1 MKSNAS
7 LAPFA
12 YVLVGSLAGFGLANL
27 VSPPA
32 AAPVPVGLS
41 SSDAG
46 GGQSPQ
52 LEAILTEL
60 RKLSGELEF
69 AGSRSLRSGGP
80 AVTPSDASSR
90 RTPAGEGEPT
100 ASEMTELLARCTTL
114 LERVERSTT
123 RSRLQELELEPAG
136 TSRDALVQFDR
147 SGDATAAFRR
157 DHILWTY
164 QQVLDKYGKP
174 DQVYSGEQGVGWYYE
189 VNHTSGGLV
198 GITFQFM
205 DGLLV
210 GVYD

>member
-1 MKSNAS
+1 MNRNAS
-7 LAPFA
+7 LAPVA

-27 VSPPA
+27 VRPPA
-32 AAPVPVGLS
+32 VTPDPVGLS
-41 SSDAG
+41 STDAG
-46 GGQSPQ
+46 IGQSPQ
-52 LEAILTEL
+52 LEAILSEL
-60 RKLSGELEF
+60 RKLSGDLELA
-69 AGSRSLRSGGP
+69 AGRSLRSGAP
-80 AVTPSDASSR
+80 AVMPSNGSSR
-90 RTPAGEGEPT
+90 RTPADEGEPT
-100 ASEMTELLARCTTL
+100 VSELTELLARCTTL
-114 LERVERSTT
+114 LERVERGTA
-123 RSRLQELELEPAG
+123 RSRLQELQLDPPN

-147 SGDATAAFRR
+147 SDDATQAFTR